1 MRTDEAFHQYQKYC
15 VGYLVSHERCGLFL
29 DMGLGKTAITL
40 KAISDLMN
48 DYLEVR
54 RVLVVAPLRV
64 AKLTWRDE
72 LRKWEDLSGLTL
84 AEAIGNAADRA
95 EAIRSGADITTIN
108 RENVKW
114 LYDYYMSRREKP
126 PFDMV
131 VIDESSS
138 FKNRASQRWKAMK
151 ALTAYAKRVVLLTG
165 TPVPN
170 GFMDLWAQ
178 IYLIDRGQRL
188 GQTLTAYRDR
198 YFVCR
203 NQRFRQYEL
212 RPSAEEQIEAA
223 VKDVCVSMKSED
235 YLTLPE
241 KVENTVTVELDE
253 ASRKAYREMERNC
266 LLELDGKAITAANAA
281 VVLSKLIQ
289 LAGGAAYDDSGG
301 YSELHRAK
309 IDALRE
315 IVEENEG
322 KPILVFYNFVSE
334 KERLARAF
342 AELGPR
348 ELRNEEDQ
356 ADWNAGKIRMMLCNP
371 ASAGHGLN
379 LQAGGHIV
387 VWFSL
392 TWNLEYYEQANRR
405 LYRQG
410 QKESV
415 VINHLI
421 AEGTIDANVLS
432 RLKGKDRRQE
442 GMLEYIKAR
451 ITEVSE
457 NVGK

>member
-1 MRTDEAFHQYQKYC
+1 MRTDEAFHPYQRYC
-15 VGYLVSHERCGLFL
+15 VSYLVSHPRCGLFL

-40 KAISDLMN
+40 KAVSELIG
-48 DYLEVR
+48 DYLDVG

-72 LRKWEDLSGLTL
+72 LRKWEDLSWLTL
-84 AEAIGNAADRA
+84 SEAIGSAEERA
-95 EAIRSGADITTIN
+95 EALESGADLTTIN

-114 LYDYYMSRREKP
+114 LYDYYASHRRRP

-151 ALTAYAKRVVLLTG
+151 AITASAKRVVLLTG

-178 IYLIDRGQRL
+178 VYLIDRGQRL

-203 NQRFRQYEL
+203 NQRFHQYEL
-212 RPSAEEQIEAA
+212 RPFAEEQIEEA

-235 YLTLPE
+235 YLSLPE
-241 KVENTVTVELDE
+241 KVENTVSVELGKE
-253 ASRKAYREMERNC
+253 AMSAYREMERNC
-266 LLELDGKAITAANAA
+266 LLELDGRTITAANAA
-281 VVLSKLIQ
+281 VAMNKLIQ
-289 LAGGAAYDDSGG
+289 LAGGAAYAEGGG

-315 IVEENEG
+315 IAEENEG
-322 KPILVFYNFVSE
+322 KPMLVFYNYVSE
-334 KERLARAF
+334 RERIEKAF
-342 AELGPR
+342 ADLGPR
-348 ELRNEEDQ
+348 ELKGEADQ
-356 ADWNAGKIRMMLCNP
+356 RDWNEGRIAMMLCNP

-421 AEGTIDANVLS
+421 AKGTIDEDVLA
-432 RLKGKDRRQE
+432 RLKGKGRRQE
-442 GMLEYIKAR
+442 SMLEFIKAR
-451 ITEVSE
+451 IEE
-457 NVGK
+457 AAGNVGK